1 MECSLRGNS
10 SLDDCCFKLTKKLG
24 SILEDKKS
32 SDYSIES
39 VFIVEPFNEGWII
52 EKLVRDIASQMRRMG
67 INVRIGPQESYDN
80 ETVALHTRGYYFQ
93 PLVNAVLNSVLM
105 THIDDVFK
113 EQEMLSIAEKADSI
127 ICMSEHNAEI
137 MWSMG
142 ASHEKVIGNNLPHRG
157 GTVRRPRVGIFS
169 ARYSDGRKNEGWL
182 INYFK
187 KTPVSHRNKIIIC
200 LIGYDWETFG
210 EELARLGVSFEIY
223 RYDRSLPGEYELQ
236 KDIVA
241 KLDKLLYLGF
251 DGGSMSVYD
260 GMHANVEMIVS
271 DQCYHRNLSKG
282 MRLFSNE
289 DEFVDLLDDI
299 IFEVAAR
306 EEAMEARSIVAYTT
320 KLLMHWNGL
329 VYPETSKVILENPQI
344 ESEEYVNQLKVFR
357 NNYRRPK
364 LSDALRSA
372 HRFVKRLVK

>member
-1 MECSLRGNS
+1 
-10 SLDDCCFKLTKKLG
+10 
-24 SILEDKKS
+24 
-32 SDYSIES
+32 
-39 VFIVEPFNEGWII
+39 
-52 EKLVRDIASQMRRMG
+52 
-67 INVRIGPQESYDN
+67 
-80 ETVALHTRGYYFQ
+80 
-93 PLVNAVLNSVLM
+93 M
-105 THIDDVFK
+105 THIDDVYK
-113 EQEMLSIAEKADSI
+113 EQEMLSIAKKADSI
-127 ICMSEHNAEI
+127 VCMSEHNAEI
-137 MWSMG
+137 MWSLG
-142 ASHEKVIGNNLPHRG
+142 GSPRKIIGNNLPHRG

-187 KTPVSHRNKIIIC
+187 KIPVSHRHKIIIC
-200 LIGYDWETFG
+200 LIGYDWESFG

-289 DEFVDLLDDI
+289 DEFVDLLDDV